1 MLEVKKLK
9 DVLKSRGMRA
19 TSQRIAVHEAMLKLV
34 HASAD
39 QVADHIATHS
49 KVKVTTT
56 SVYNILSQFT
66 LMGIYRNRLSSDNKM
81 YFDVNTDRH
90 VHLYDRV
97 YGEYRD
103 LQEEEILQTI
113 EKYFRGR
120 RFRGYKFEQADLT
133 LICHPT
139 RRRKDR

>member
-9 DVLKSRGMRA
+9 DILRYRGMRA
-19 TSQRIAVHEAMLKLV
+19 TAQRIAVHEAMLKLV

-39 QVADHIATHS
+39 QVADYIGTHS

-66 LMGIYRNRLSSDNKM
+66 LMGIYRCRLSSTNRM
-81 YFDVNTDRH
+81 FFDANTDRH

-97 YGEYRD
+97 NNEFRD
-103 LQEEEILQTI
+103 LQEDEILQAI
-113 EKYFRGR
+113 DKYFKGR

-139 RRRKDR
+139 RKSKDQ